1 MVSLRLFYSVVAFK
15 GALAISYL
23 CSMNREYNLAELD
36 QVAAQLWD
44 EGKPYRI
51 WAFFAPMGAGKTTL
65 IARLCSILHISD
77 PVSSPTFSIINE
89 YQLPD
94 SSKLYHMDWYRLSDI
109 EEAIQAGVEER
120 VMAAERCWIEWP
132 ERAVALLPADT
143 FFINI
148 RIIDENSRGIEAGIV
163 KNS

>member
-1 MVSLRLFYSVVAFK
+1 
-15 GALAISYL
+15 
-23 CSMNREYNLAELD
+23 MNREYSLDELD
-36 QVAAQLWD
+36 QVAAQLWE

-94 SSKLYHMDWYRLSDI
+94 GERVYHMDWYRLSDM

-120 VMAAERCWIEWP
+120 IFSDDRCWIEWP
-132 ERAVALLPADT
+132 ERAAALLPPDT
-143 FFINI
+143 FTISI
-148 RIIDENSRGIEAGIV
+148 RVTDESNRSIETAII

>member
-1 MVSLRLFYSVVAFK
+1 
-15 GALAISYL
+15 
-23 CSMNREYNLAELD
+23 MNREYSLDELD
-36 QVAAQLWD
+36 QVAAQLWE

-94 SSKLYHMDWYRLSDI
+94 GERVYHMDWYRLSDM

-120 VMAAERCWIEWP
+120 IFSGDRCWIEWP
-132 ERAVALLPADT
+132 ERAAALLPPDT
-143 FFINI
+143 FTISI
-148 RIIDENSRGIEAGIV
+148 RVTDESNRSIKTAII

>member
-1 MVSLRLFYSVVAFK
+1 MK
-15 GALAISYL
+15 
-23 CSMNREYNLAELD
+23 REYSLDELD
-36 QVAAQLWD
+36 QVAAQLWE

-65 IARLCSILHISD
+65 IARLCSFLHISD

-94 SSKLYHMDWYRLSDI
+94 GERVYHMDWYRLSGT

-120 VMAAERCWIEWP
+120 ILSNDRCWIEWP

-143 FFINI
+143 FSIHISVVDANI
-148 RIIDENSRGIEAGIV
+148 RSIETGSI
-163 KNS
+163 KNSA

>member
-1 MVSLRLFYSVVAFK
+1 MK
-15 GALAISYL
+15 
-23 CSMNREYNLAELD
+23 REYSLDELD
-36 QVAAQLWD
+36 QVAAQLWE
-44 EGKPYRI
+44 EGKPNRI

-65 IARLCSILHISD
+65 IARLCSFLHISD

-94 SSKLYHMDWYRLSDI
+94 GERVYHMDWYRLSGT

-120 VMAAERCWIEWP
+120 ILSNDRCWIEWP

-143 FFINI
+143 FSIHISVVDANI
-148 RIIDENSRGIEAGIV
+148 RSIETGSI
-163 KNS
+163 KNSA